1 MRHGVWMAIAGIV
14 AGVGGSIALGRFAEK
29 LLYGVRASDPV
40 TYVGVAMLLATVAV
54 GATIL
59 PARRATRVD
68 PALALRSD

>member
-1 MRHGVWMAIAGIV
+1 MAILGIG
-14 AGVGGSIALGRFAEK
+14 AGVLFALGLGRFAEK
-29 LLYGVRASDPV
+29 LLYGVRPSDPL
-40 TYVGVAMLLATVAV
+40 TYVCVALVLAAVAV

>member
-1 MRHGVWMAIAGIV
+1 MVGIV
-14 AGVGGSIALGRFAEK
+14 AGIAFALFLGRFAEK
-29 LLYGVRASDPV
+29 LLYGVRPSDPL
-40 TYVGVAMLLATVAV
+40 TYVCVAGVLAAVAV